1 MLARVSPITVQPG
14 TRHEPNCKA
23 LPAESEPFS
32 YDKGEWTMVENELTI
47 ELLLAEFQWEWK
59 LDMNIEM
66 SHACSC

>member
-1 MLARVSPITVQPG
+1 
-14 TRHEPNCKA
+14 
-23 LPAESEPFS
+23 
-32 YDKGEWTMVENELTI
+32 MVENELTI